1 HARGRDLHADHV
13 RLAAALALADLRS
26 RQTAAQ
32 PVVPDP
38 PLRRELR
45 LAQRLQAL
53 GTAEALEGVPGVEQ
67 LRGVRA
73 VDLPAL
79 ALAVRPLGAADVRAL
94 IPVQAEPA
102 QRGENRGLALARA
115 AHRVRVLDAQDE

>member
-1 HARGRDLHADHV
+1 
-13 RLAAALALADLRS
+13 
-26 RQTAAQ
+26 
-32 PVVPDP
+32 
-38 PLRRELR
+38 
-45 LAQRLQAL
+45 
-53 GTAEALEGVPGVEQ
+53 VPGVEQ

-94 IPVQAEPA
+94 VPVQAEPA

-115 AHRVRVLDAQDE
+115 AHRVRVLDAQDELAAVLPGKAQVEERDVGRADVGVARGRGRDACANRHEGSQGIFNARELQSR